1 MPGHDWFGP
10 GVSPPGE
17 VNHQTDCQIP
27 PDVEVEFALFTVQLT
42 RWAISSLA
50 ACGVV
55 MDKKKYLDP
64 FLEKRLVKYDEWLA
78 KGLISCSSRVIPVAE
93 SFSTKQWVLPT
104 EQVLGVLQKADS
116 LAVQDCECRTHYK
129 MCDKPL
135 EVCFMLNSVADAFVR
150 KGRARHVDLPEAAEI
165 LKKANA
171 KGLVHL
177 GLYMPDHELF
187 ALCSCCPCC
196 CHDLQIVK
204 QFERKDLMVHSEYLA
219 VTLSEDCLH
228 CGDCVDRCAFGARGL
243 RAGKLAY
250 ISAAC
255 LGCGLCVTTCPAEA
269 ISMEMRAG

>member
-1 MPGHDWFGP
+1 MLY
-10 GVSPPGE
+10 E
-17 VNHQTDCQIP
+17 VIT
-27 PDVEVEFALFTVQLT
+27 
-42 RWAISSLA
+42 
-50 ACGVV
+50 
-55 MDKKKYLDP
+55 P

-135 EVCFMLNSVADAFVR
+135 EVCFMLNSVADALVR

-177 GLYMPDHELF
+177 GLY
-187 ALCSCCPCC
+187 
-196 CHDLQIVK
+196 IV
-204 QFERKDLMVHSEYLA
+204 
-219 VTLSEDCLH
+219 
-228 CGDCVDRCAFGARGL
+228 
-243 RAGKLAY
+243 
-250 ISAAC
+250 
-255 LGCGLCVTTCPAEA
+255 
-269 ISMEMRAG
+269 